1 MEGKRSKKLLLA
13 ALAAILAISGF
24 VVFMAMA
31 PRPAE
36 VQTVDEKVQDQAV
49 NTLRIYDDPAYGGN
63 GNGEI
68 DRFEVINAV
77 QDYFDDKITKGQ
89 ALDVIQLYF
98 G

>member
-13 ALAAILAISGF
+13 ALAAAAILAISGF

-31 PRPAE
+31 PMPAE
-36 VQTVDEKVQDQAV
+36 VQDQAV

>member
-1 MEGKRSKKLLLA
+1 MEGKQHSKKLLLA
-13 ALAAILAISGF
+13 AFAAILTISGF

-31 PRPAE
+31 PDE
-36 VQTVDEKVQDQAV
+36 VQTEGEKMQDQNV
-49 NTLRIYDDPAYGGN
+49 NTLRTYDDPAYSGN

-68 DRFEVINAV
+68 DYFEVINAV
-77 QDYFDDKITKGQ
+77 QDYFDDIITKEQ